1 MVPGSR
7 KQKNEESC
15 LIERAQLS
23 QNRNRM
29 SLQGP
34 LYDLIVIGSGPAGQR
49 AALQGAKSG
58 KKVALIDAGAAVGG
72 ACVHF
77 GTLPSKSFRESV
89 YRYSLGSRGVL
100 GLTSDEAEKGKNKKA
115 FRMPEMSRL
124 LKRKERVVQGETQ
137 VISDQL
143 KRNHIRLYQGHA
155 RFLSSHELEIESKKG
170 RDTTHETITGEI
182 IIIAVGA
189 RPISPA
195 HLEVDD
201 KFVFDSDTILALKE
215 VPSHMVVLG
224 GGIIGAEY
232 ASMFSMAGTE
242 VVLVD
247 RRHEILASVDREIVN
262 QLMQRFEDQGMEI
275 VLGAEAMG
283 IERKKIKV
291 KAKTSAKK
299 SATKTATKTVVQLS
313 NGRKLTTDVVLVAQ
327 GRSGNTEGLGLENV
341 GIDIDSR
348 GLITVDKNF
357 RTSVPNIYAAGDVI
371 GAPALAST
379 SMEQGRIATCHAF
392 GIKTKTGSNAVH
404 AEHEMPE
411 LYPYGIYTIPEISMI
426 GKTEEELKTAKV
438 DFVVGRARYKE
449 LARGQIVGDRWGIL
463 KLLVDRRSLKILGI
477 HIVGDNAADLIHI
490 GQAVMA
496 FNGDVTYFINS
507 VFNYPTLAEAYK
519 TAAFHAVNTILGSTK
534 TP

>member
-1 MVPGSR
+1 M
-7 KQKNEESC
+7 
-15 LIERAQLS
+15 A
-23 QNRNRM
+23 
-29 SLQGP
+29 LQGP

-58 KKVALIDAGAAVGG
+58 KKVALVDAGSMVGG
-72 ACVHF
+72 ACVHY

-100 GLTSDEAEKGKNKKA
+100 GSTGDEAEKGKKKKT

-137 VISDQL
+137 VITDQL

-155 RFLSSHELEIESKKG
+155 KFLSSHELEIESKKG

-189 RPISPA
+189 RPVSPA
-195 HLEVDD
+195 HIEVDD
-201 KFVFDSDTILALKE
+201 KTIFDSDTILTLKE

-242 VVLVD
+242 VILVD

-262 QLMQRFEDQGMEI
+262 QLMHRFEEQGMEI
-275 VLGAEAMG
+275 VLGAEAVG
-283 IERKKIKV
+283 IERKKIKS
-291 KAKTSAKK
+291 KNKTT
-299 SATKTATKTVVQLS
+299 TKTIVQLS
-313 NGRKLTTDVVLVAQ
+313 NGRKLITDVVLVAQ
-327 GRSGNTEGLGLENV
+327 GRSGNTDGLGLETI
-341 GIDIDSR
+341 GIERDAR

-357 RTSVPNIYAAGDVI
+357 RTSVPNVYAAGDVI
-371 GAPALAST
+371 GSPALAST

-404 AEHEMPE
+404 AEHEMPA

-426 GKTEEELKTAKV
+426 GKTEEELKAAKV

-463 KLLVDRRSLKILGI
+463 KLVVDRHTLKILGV

-496 FNGDVTYFINS
+496 FDGDVTYFINS

>member
-1 MVPGSR
+1 MAS
-7 KQKNEESC
+7 
-15 LIERAQLS
+15 
-23 QNRNRM
+23 
-29 SLQGP
+29 QGP

-58 KKVALIDAGAAVGG
+58 KKVAIVDAGGTVGG
-72 ACVHF
+72 ACVHY

-100 GLTSDEAEKGKNKKA
+100 GSTGDEAEKGKKKTA

-124 LKRKERVVQGETQ
+124 LKRKDRVVKGETQ

-155 RFLSSHELEIESKKG
+155 KFINSHELEIESKKG
-170 RDTTHETITGEI
+170 RDTTRETITGEI

-189 RPISPA
+189 RPVAPA

-201 KFVFDSDTILALKE
+201 KYIFDSDSILTLKE

-262 QLMQRFEDQGMEI
+262 QLMHRFEEQGMEI
-275 VLGAEAMG
+275 VLGAEAVG
-283 IERKKIKV
+283 IERKKLRGK
-291 KAKTSAKK
+291 
-299 SATKTATKTVVQLS
+299 TKTIVQLS
-313 NGRKLTTDVVLVAQ
+313 NGRKLTTEVVLVAQ
-327 GRSGNTEGLGLENV
+327 GRSGNTEGLGLETV
-341 GIDIDSR
+341 GIEKDAR
-348 GLITVDKNF
+348 GLVTVDKNF

-371 GAPALAST
+371 GSPALAST

-392 GIKTKTGSNAVH
+392 GIKTKTGSNAVQ
-404 AEHEMPE
+404 AEHEMPK

-426 GKTEEELKTAKV
+426 GKTEEELKAAKV

-463 KLLVDRRSLKILGI
+463 KLVVDRHSLKILGV

-496 FNGDVTYFINS
+496 FDGDVTYFINS